1 MRYLLLIALIPPAII
16 LIGVIRSI
24 FSYFSAAPDTQYKN
38 YDFSSIIEALNK
50 YSPIY
55 YQEVP
60 YVYRAGKT
68 PTEIE
73 IYYTGSKP
81 VSFIQE
87 RTQGIFDKNFI
98 LPPDADEKYRQ
109 FFPGDPL
116 LQLRHSKTQQ
126 PLFSLSRYRPGNE
139 ILKQCAKLT
148 FIVCNDKKCL
158 GIFHVVPGNFR
169 NEYYDDED

>member
-1 MRYLLLIALIPPAII
+1 MRYLLLLTLIPPAII

-24 FSYFSAAPDTQYKN
+24 FSYFSAGPDTQYKK

-50 YSPIY
+50 YSPMY

-60 YVYRAGKT
+60 YIYRAGKT

-73 IYYTGSKP
+73 IYYTGSQP

-87 RTQGIFDKNFI
+87 RTQSIFDKNFI
-98 LPPDADEKYRQ
+98 LPPDADEKYRRL
-109 FFPGDPL
+109 FPRDPL

-126 PLFSLSRYRPGNE
+126 PLFSLSRYRPGKE
-139 ILKQCAKLT
+139 ILKQCAKIT
-148 FIVCNDKKCL
+148 FIVCSDKKCL
-158 GIFHVVPGNFR
+158 GVFHIVPTDLK